1 MNAKQQQRKALLD
14 KWGGVIDES
23 FGKLPENKKYF
34 LAALAHN
41 VQYINEGFDNV
52 YSQNLN
58 GMGPVAFPADPGTQQ
73 QFHDPSRKVGSI
85 DVPANT
91 LALNM
96 NLAAQTILFD
106 LLPTVPVY
114 SPLVQLDF
122 VDYVYGGG
130 KLGSGEGPRYF
141 LIKWEELYNAD
152 SQAGIKTLR
161 KGDVI
166 YVGKKE
172 VDALCVKATF
182 VQTSRVA
189 GYVIVR
195 NDGVYKVAETETK
208 MSFVASNEPLVAAA
222 QNADTIFKVDVNG
235 TPTDIV
241 AGMTKVIFDLV
252 SAGDEQI
259 HGFVT
264 LNEDGDPMS
273 RAQSEFGNSKVME
286 LRTFSK
292 AIEVKTYQVWGA
304 LTRRQVKDLKA
315 RGLDSV
321 AIIKNA
327 MQNEIT
333 QAINDNGLS
342 RMRRLGVTTHANL
355 LAAQGYNLNLYIG
368 AAGSTGKDFKAFS
381 IPEFIDAAG
390 VDRAGEMGIIPNAES
405 NSSAENQITRQARI
419 ATRILAASA
428 IIGNLSRFGAGDA
441 AVVNTITLVALKT
454 QKNFVSA
461 IDNTLV
467 QDNKNLY
474 YAGDL
479 AGIKI
484 YCDPKQML
492 NDNRVLVLRTNKTA
506 DGVDIDNINQGM
518 VFLPYD
524 LASTVE
530 ITAEGTAA
538 PKLLIESD
546 YALAETGMYPS
557 LAYLT
562 FAIDSDYGWV

>member
-114 SPLVQLDF
+114 SPLVQLDY

-208 MSFVASNEPLVAAA
+208 MSFIASNEPLVAAA
-222 QNADTIFKVDVNG
+222 QNADTIFKVDVDG
-235 TPTDIV
+235 TATDIV
-241 AGMTKVIFDLV
+241 TGMTKVIFDLV

-390 VDRAGEMGIIPNAES
+390 VDRAGEMGIIQNAES

-557 LAYLT
+557 LSYLT
-562 FAIDSDYGWV
+562 FAIDSDYGWI

>member
-114 SPLVQLDF
+114 SPLVQLDY

-141 LIKWEELYNAD
+141 LIKWEELYNAN

-195 NDGVYKVAETETK
+195 NDGVYKVAKTDTK
-208 MSFVASNEPLVAAA
+208 MSFIASNEPLVAAA
-222 QNADTIFKVDVNG
+222 QNADAIFKVNDDG
-235 TPTDIV
+235 TQTDIV

-368 AAGSTGKDFKAFS
+368 AAGSIGKDFKTFS

>member
-1 MNAKQQQRKALLD
+1 MNIKQAQRKALLD
-14 KWGGVIDES
+14 KWSGVIDES

-58 GMGPVAFPADPGTQQ
+58 GMGPVAFPADPGTAA

-114 SPLVQLDF
+114 SPLVQLDY

-141 LIKWEELYNAD
+141 LIKWEELYSATAQ
-152 SQAGIKTLR
+152 SGIKTLR

-166 YVGKKE
+166 YVGKKK

-195 NDGVYKVAETETK
+195 NDGVYKVTDTAKK
-208 MSFVASNEPLVAAA
+208 MVFVASNEPMVAAA

-235 TPTDIV
+235 TSTDIV
-241 AGMTKVIFDLV
+241 TNMSKVIFDLV

-273 RAQSEFGNSKVME
+273 RAQSEYGNSKVME

-292 AIEVKTYQVWGA
+292 SIEVKTYQVWGA

-333 QAINDNGLS
+333 QAINDNGLN

-368 AAGSTGKDFKAFS
+368 AAGSTGKDFRAFKV
-381 IPEFIDAAG
+381 PEFIDAAG
-390 VDRAGEMGIIPNAES
+390 VDRAGEFGIVPNAES

-467 QDNKNLY
+467 QDNKNLF

-479 AGIKI
+479 AGIRI

>member
-58 GMGPVAFPADPGTQQ
+58 GMGPVAFPADPDTQQ

-114 SPLVQLDF
+114 SPLVQLDY

-152 SQAGIKTLR
+152 SQADIKTLR

-166 YVGKKE
+166 YVGKKK

-195 NDGVYKVAETETK
+195 NDGVYKVAETDTK

-222 QNADTIFKVDVNG
+222 QNADTIFKVDVDG
-235 TPTDIV
+235 TATDIV